1 MRHASLEL
9 PPRYRQQALA
19 RLDGLIARA
28 ERDLE
33 RRLAGAG
40 RSAASAGTARLAEGR
55 LDLLRHS
62 RRCLLTGEPPT
73 AGASP

>member
-9 PPRYRQQALA
+9 PPRYKRQALA

-40 RSAASAGTARLAEGR
+40 RSAAAAGTARLAEGR
-55 LDLLRHS
+55 LDLLRRS
-62 RRCLLTGEPPT
+62 RRSLLTGEPPT
-73 AGASP
+73 PGASP